1 MKIEK
6 NRGRKKQAEYRVLF
20 TALLALTIA
29 LVLFA
34 LCVGQYSV
42 SALDVIRIFVSR
54 VRSIP
59 VTWDVQAE
67 NVVLNLR
74 LPRVIGALLVGAAL
88 SVSGS
93 VYQGV
98 FKNPLVAPDLLGVTS
113 GACVGAAAA
122 ILIHMN
128 SWGIQIFAFLAGI
141 LAVSVTL
148 LIPKL
153 LKNTNITMLVL
164 SGIIVKG
171 IMDSILGLMKY
182 VADPETELQSI
193 TYWQLGSLTKVLP
206 SDLMAVTPVILA
218 GMTVILLL
226 RWRINILSLGD
237 REARSL
243 GVSVKKMRNVL
254 IACATLLTASAVCL
268 CGTIGWVGL
277 VIPHLSRILTG
288 PDNKKSIPVTIL
300 LGASFMVVIDTLARA
315 MTSMEIPLGI
325 LTGLIGAP
333 FYIVVLLRQRMKLS

>member
-1 MKIEK
+1 
-6 NRGRKKQAEYRVLF
+6 
-20 TALLALTIA
+20 
-29 LVLFA
+29 
-34 LCVGQYSV
+34 
-42 SALDVIRIFVSR
+42 
-54 VRSIP
+54 
-59 VTWDVQAE
+59 
-67 NVVLNLR
+67 
-74 LPRVIGALLVGAAL
+74 
-88 SVSGS
+88 
-93 VYQGV
+93 
-98 FKNPLVAPDLLGVTS
+98 
-113 GACVGAAAA
+113 
-122 ILIHMN
+122 
-128 SWGIQIFAFLAGI
+128 
-141 LAVSVTL
+141 
-148 LIPKL
+148 
-153 LKNTNITMLVL
+153 
-164 SGIIVKG
+164 
-171 IMDSILGLMKY
+171 
-182 VADPETELQSI
+182 
-193 TYWQLGSLTKVLP
+193 KVLP

-300 LGASFMVVIDTLARA
+300 LGSSFMVVIDTLARA

-333 FYIVVLLRQRMKLS
+333 FYIIVLLRQRMKLS